1 MNYRLLTFL
10 FSFFS
15 LSYSFSQTTVS
26 PLILS
31 NQVWTAAGSPYSLP
45 QNTYI
50 DTGVTVTVMPGAEI
64 IGAGGYTTLYIDGAF
79 NILGKADSI
88 VHVSGLIINYKQK
101 SGIRYAAKGG
111 EATNVV
117 LMTDLTQNT
126 MKGYER
132 NPDDENRLFYVGAT
146 RTKENLHII
155 EPKQPNK
162 GFIYEAI

>member
-101 SGIRYAAKGG
+101 VAF
-111 EATNVV
+111 ATQLKVEKQLYDM
-117 LMTDLTQNT
+117 LM
-126 MKGYER
+126 
-132 NPDDENRLFYVGAT
+132 
-146 RTKENLHII
+146 
-155 EPKQPNK
+155 
-162 GFIYEAI
+162 